1 MTALFLIMMPI
12 LLLLGNWQV
21 ERGEQKRSLENQYLA
36 KLTELPVRPSPESL
50 SQPFQALRLVGRYHP
65 EIFLLDNQVSKGT
78 VGFWVYQVFE
88 DQLQGNLLINR
99 GFVAST
105 GRDSLPD
112 VQAPAAEITVIA
124 TVWPDVGLI
133 PAWGEQTWSSDWPK
147 VVQRSNISRM
157 AEVAAVW
164 PVELRLEP
172 GQPSVLEPAP
182 FASRLSD
189 DKHRG
194 YAATWFGLATVLL
207 LGYLYLGWS
216 GRD

>member
-1 MTALFLIMMPI
+1 
-12 LLLLGNWQV
+12 LLGNWQV
-21 ERGEQKRSLENQYLA
+21 QRGEQKRSLENQYLA

-99 GFVAST
+99 GFVASNT
-105 GRDSLPD
+105 RDSLPD
-112 VQAPAAEITVIA
+112 VQTPTAEITVIA

-133 PAWGEQTWSSDWPK
+133 PAWGDQAWSSDWPR
-147 VVQRSNISRM
+147 VVQRANIARM
-157 AEVAAVW
+157 AEVATAW

-207 LGYLYLGWS
+207 LGYIYLGWS
-216 GRD
+216 GRH